1 MHILD
6 LFEKIRATNKKSEKI
21 ALLSANKDL
30 PFLKKVIYLAHSPRV
45 KFYIKA
51 IPTYKPSE
59 SLTGFN
65 IGFAIKG
72 LRDIQDRIITGSEAI
87 KRLEDMLEC
96 LLPQDAQILELIIG
110 KNLKIG
116 MDSSI
121 NEVYPGLIE
130 ESPYQG
136 ASSYSKS

>member
-51 IPTYKPSE
+51 IPTY
-59 SLTGFN
+59 
-65 IGFAIKG
+65 
-72 LRDIQDRIITGSEAI
+72 
-87 KRLEDMLEC
+87 EC
-96 LLPQDAQILELIIG
+96 LEIPAFSNIDFAL
-110 KNLKIG
+110 
-116 MDSSI
+116 
-121 NEVYPGLIE
+121 
-130 ESPYQG
+130 
-136 ASSYSKS
+136 